1 MSLQEARFERAANDD
16 PSSYTRAGG
25 PVASIRGDAVPAVLI
40 PETAQAQQQKS
51 DPLDQA
57 EIPVG
62 SAGEV
67 AVNLFR

>member
-1 MSLQEARFERAANDD
+1 
-16 PSSYTRAGG
+16 
-25 PVASIRGDAVPAVLI
+25 VPAVLI

-67 AVNLFR
+67 TVNPFR